1 MRQRVRVRGSPSPL
15 LTINQRGTSL
25 KIKKEYR
32 DDHQVKIVS
41 EFETELL
48 DQFKRRAA
56 REIAKKTKIPGFRPG
71 KAPYQIIISHVGEA
85 AVVQDAV
92 DLMLDDVYP
101 KVIDEAD
108 IKPSGAGSLES
119 IDSQDPPTFTFLV
132 PLEPEIDLGNYQD
145 TRKEYAPD
153 PFDEKEVDVFITQ
166 LRRKSATIVPLEQAA
181 QEGNLVYFS
190 LSAEILNPSEEEDA
204 NIADNSPQQVLIP
217 PKEEKLQNEW
227 PFSGFSRKLIGL
239 SAEDE
244 KEFTHKYPKSYRDEK
259 LKNKEVVFNITIQS
273 VKGLELPELE
283 GDFLKA
289 LGDYENSDELRA
301 SIQERMSSDHQA
313 AYDDEYYIQIIDQIR
328 ENAKIKYPPQL
339 LESEIEKVLNRVE
352 ADLKHQNL
360 DLETYFKIRETDK
373 EKFVEEEAKPAA
385 ILRLERSLVMNAFS
399 ETEGIKLDD
408 ERLKTTLD
416 EVMSELIADGNMSE
430 IRKEMGNKQFANA
443 IAMESAN
450 RLMNTEI
457 HARLKSI
464 ATGEMAKNKKE
475 IEEQAEEKVK
485 KTAAKKK
492 PVSSKPAS
500 KTAAAK
506 KKSSKSTASK
516 SAKSKIT
523 APKTAAAKSTKTK
536 TSTAKSDEAKKKKPA
551 STPKAEISEK
561 KEMADLPQSSG
572 KEEQK

>member
-1 MRQRVRVRGSPSPL
+1 M
-15 LTINQRGTSL
+15 

-85 AVVQDAV
+85 AVVQDAI

-108 IKPSGAGSLES
+108 VKPSGAGSLES

-132 PLEPEIDLGNYQD
+132 PLEPEIDLGNYHD

-166 LRRKSATIVPLEQAA
+166 LRRKSATIIPLEQAA

-190 LSAEILNPSEEEDA
+190 LSAEILNPSKEEDA
-204 NIADNSPQQVLIP
+204 NIANNSPQQILIP

-239 SAEDE
+239 SAKDE
-244 KEFTHKYPKSYRDEK
+244 KEFTYKYPKSYHDEK
-259 LKNKEVVFNITIQS
+259 LKNKEVVFNIIIQS

-289 LGDYENSDELRA
+289 LGDYENSGELRA
-301 SIQERMSSDHQA
+301 SIRERMSSDHQV

-360 DLETYFKIRETDK
+360 DLETYFKIRETDQ

-385 ILRLERSLVMNAFS
+385 ILRLERSLVMNAFA

-416 EVMSELIADGNMSE
+416 EVMSELIADGNMGE

-457 HARLKSI
+457 HARLKLI
-464 ATGEMAKNKKE
+464 ATGEIEKITKEKE
-475 IEEQAEEKVK
+475 IEEQTKEKVK
-485 KTAAKKK
+485 KTAAMKKSA
-492 PVSSKPAS
+492 SSKPAS
-500 KTAAAK
+500 KTPAAK
-506 KKSSKSTASK
+506 KKSSKSTAPNSAESK
-516 SAKSKIT
+516 TT
-523 APKTAAAKSTKTK
+523 APKTTTAKSTKTK
-536 TSTAKSDEAKKKKPA
+536 TSTAKLDEAKKKKSA
-551 STPKAEISEK
+551 AALKAEIREI
-561 KEMADLPQSSG
+561 KEMVDLPQSSD

>member
-1 MRQRVRVRGSPSPL
+1 
-15 LTINQRGTSL
+15 L

-48 DQFKRRAA
+48 DQFKHRAA
-56 REIAKKTKIPGFRPG
+56 REIAKNTKIPGFRPG

-85 AVVQDAV
+85 AVVQDAI

-101 KVIDEAD
+101 KVIEKAD

-145 TRKEYAPD
+145 IRKEYAPD

-166 LRRKSATIVPLEQAA
+166 LRRKAATIVPLEQAA
-181 QEGNLVYFS
+181 KEGNLVYFS
-190 LSAEILNPSEEEDA
+190 LSAEILNPSEEEDP
-204 NIADNSPQQVLIP
+204 NIADNSPQQVFIP

-227 PFSGFSRKLIGL
+227 PFAGFSRKLIGL
-239 SAEDE
+239 SAKDE

-259 LKNKEVVFNITIQS
+259 LKNKEVVFNINVQS

-283 GDFLKA
+283 GDFLKT
-289 LGDYENSDELRA
+289 LGDYENSDELRT

-352 ADLKHQNL
+352 ADLKRQNL

-385 ILRLERSLVMNAFS
+385 ILRLERSLVMNAFA

-408 ERLKTTLD
+408 EHLKTTMD
-416 EVMSELIADGNMSE
+416 EVMSELIADGNLAE

-457 HARLKSI
+457 HARLKLI
-464 ATGEMAKNKKE
+464 ATGEIAKIKQEKE
-475 IEEQAEEKVK
+475 IEAQIKEKVK

-492 PVSSKPAS
+492 PASSKPAS
-500 KTAAAK
+500 QTSATK
-506 KKSSKSTASK
+506 KKPSKPAASK
-516 SAKSKIT
+516 SAKSKT
-523 APKTAAAKSTKTK
+523 TVSRTTTTKSAKTK
-536 TSTAKSDEAKKKKPA
+536 APTAKSGEAKKKKPA
-551 STPKAEISEK
+551 SALKAEIK
-561 KEMADLPQSSG
+561 KTKEVADLPQSSD
-572 KEEQK
+572 KEDQK